1 MVASVGTRLIF
12 AENPNMDKVT
22 GIILAGGKSSRFGS
36 NKALAVLHGKALISY
51 SLEALQPLCDQMIIS
66 TSDPDLAKFGYP
78 VIPDNFL
85 QAGPLSGLEACM
97 KAFPSEKYLVTGCDT
112 PFAGT
117 QIFQQLLE
125 AVSDHDAAV
134 MTTSDG
140 RAEPLIA
147 CYSNKVYHLILK
159 LLEEGQYK
167 AGQLLQHI
175 DCKYLLPEN
184 QDSLYNIN
192 TLADME
198 KQIQKYPIPRCKAP
212 KLLMITGTGRDCG
225 KTWLGCEII
234 RIAAKK
240 VAVTALKVSPHFHPL
255 HEGMKILIENEYF
268 ILSEETTMSEKD
280 SGRFL
285 QAGAQASLYLQLRP
299 GFETKAYQTIK
310 PWLNDRFVVCESGGL
325 FKAVEPAVLIL
336 VKKGEIPAN
345 KKHIL
350 TYSPLIVESPDG
362 RPTASAGWI
371 EDWLK
376 EII

>member
-1 MVASVGTRLIF
+1 MVASVYTRLIF
-12 AENPNMDKVT
+12 AENPIMHKVT

-36 NKALAVLHGKALISY
+36 NKALAVLHGKTLISY
-51 SLEALQPLCDQMIIS
+51 SLEALHPLCEQMVVS
-66 TSDPDLAKFGYP
+66 ASDPDFARLGFP
-78 VIPDNFL
+78 VIPDNFA

-112 PFAGT
+112 PLAGT
-117 QIFQQLLE
+117 LIFQQLLE
-125 AVSDHDAAV
+125 ALGDHDAAV
-134 MTTSDG
+134 MSTTDG

-147 CYSNKVYHLILK
+147 CYSNRVYPWILK
-159 LLEEGQYK
+159 LLTEGQYK
-167 AGQLLQHI
+167 ASELLQHI

-184 QDSLYNIN
+184 QDSLHNIN

-198 KQIQKYPIPRCKAP
+198 KQVQKYPFPRPKAP

-255 HEGMKILIENEYF
+255 NEGMKILIENEFF
-268 ILSEETTMSEKD
+268 ILSQETTMSEKD

-285 QAGAQASLYLQLRP
+285 QAGAQTSLYLQLRP
-299 GFETKAYQTIK
+299 GFEALAYQAIK
-310 PWLNDRFVVCESGGL
+310 PLLNDHFVVCESGGL
-325 FKAVEPAVLIL
+325 FKAVEPELLIL
-336 VKKGEIPAN
+336 VKRGEIPAN

-362 RPTASAGWI
+362 RPAASAMWI

-376 EII
+376 EV